1 MLTVGVCADEREQ
14 GKFVDL
20 HRSIKVR
27 STYTTIIPE
36 FFFFALLC
44 LCYDSVNSRHAT
56 RFSNPSNLTFT
67 PFRRILVLSVPR
79 LKPYRIAPRI

>member
-1 MLTVGVCADEREQ
+1 MSADGGAADEREQ

-36 FFFFALLC
+36 FFFFFFY
-44 LCYDSVNSRHAT
+44 LCYDSVNLGMRRGSQI
-56 RFSNPSNLTFT
+56 
-67 PFRRILVLSVPR
+67 RRILPLLLSNR
-79 LKPYRIAPRI
+79 SWCR

>member
-36 FFFFALLC
+36 FFFFFALLM
-44 LCYDSVNSRHAT
+44 L
-56 RFSNPSNLTFT
+56 RFRQL
-67 PFRRILVLSVPR
+67 
-79 LKPYRIAPRI
+79 